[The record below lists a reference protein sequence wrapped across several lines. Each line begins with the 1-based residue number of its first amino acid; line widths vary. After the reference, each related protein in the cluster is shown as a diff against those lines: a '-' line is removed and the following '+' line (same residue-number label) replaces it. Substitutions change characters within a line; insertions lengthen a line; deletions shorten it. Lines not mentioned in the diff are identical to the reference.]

1 MKNFLLSVVVII
13 IGCAVLQP
21 FLPWYTIAVV
31 AFAAGY
37 VIKQNSLGAFASGFV
52 GIFLLWV
59 AYSFMLSH
67 SNNDLLARKVAT
79 LLPLHGNVG
88 VLLVIT
94 GVVGGLVSGFAA
106 LTGKLAAG
114 LK

>member
-37 VIKQNSLGAFASGFV
+37 LIKQSGFAAFGAGFV
-52 GIFLLWV
+52 GVFLLWV
-59 AYSFMLSH
+59 AYALMLSH

-88 VLLVIT
+88 ALLVIT